1 MHFQAML
8 KTHPAARSDVN
19 EFALRATEACFDCA
33 QACVA
38 CANACLAEESL
49 AELRHC
55 ILVNLDCAVVC
66 SAASVLGIRGTISD
80 ETVIM
85 EMMFG
90 LCAEACRRCGD
101 ECLRQQSSM
110 SIVEPAPSFAG
121 VAQRHA
127 SPCAKSRPLHRRELK
142 PGSNGKRT
150 QFRIIQETFHVKLS
164 CPVGPEKPHKGILE
178 CKFDGVRPRMR
189 G

>member
-1 MHFQAML
+1 MNISMHFGAML
-8 KTHPAARSDVN
+8 KTHPAARRDVD

-55 ILVNLDCAVVC
+55 IRVNLDCAVVC
-66 SAASVLGIRGTISD
+66 SAAGVLGIRGTISD
-80 ETVIM
+80 ETLIM

-101 ECLRQQSSM
+101 ECLR
-110 SIVEPAPSFAG
+110 IFAEFC
-121 VAQRHA
+121 RC
-127 SPCAKSRPLHRRELK
+127 CAKACLALREVKATSL
-142 PGSNGKRT
+142 PG
-150 QFRIIQETFHVKLS
+150 L
-164 CPVGPEKPHKGILE
+164 
-178 CKFDGVRPRMR
+178 
-189 G
+189 